1 MKLLLAAVTVATC
14 YNLPPD
20 QLAYCRAFEHQEI
33 AHCYSIQD
41 SALRTECRA
50 LLHQEPTL
58 CDGVTD
64 STERRLCRS
73 KVENKAR

>member
-1 MKLLLAAVTVATC
+1 MNLLLVAVAAANC

-20 QLAYCRAFEHQEI
+20 QLAYCRALEHQEV

-50 LLHQEPTL
+50 LLHQEPSV
-58 CDGVTD
+58 CDGITN
-64 STERRLCRS
+64 SAERRLCRS
-73 KVENKAR
+73 KVENKAH

>member
-1 MKLLLAAVTVATC
+1 MNLLLAAVAAANC

-20 QLAYCRAFEHQEI
+20 QLAYCRALEHHEV

-50 LLHQEPTL
+50 LLHQEPSV
-58 CDGVTD
+58 CNGITD
-64 STERRLCRS
+64 PTERHLCRS
-73 KVENKAR
+73 KTENKAQ